1 MVMQVE
7 SENLKFLCSYGGKIH
22 LRSTDGNLRY
32 VGGLTRVFSVER
44 SVSYTGSFC
53 AFIDSVCILFFV
65 YLDELILIFYLLTE
79 LMVKLGEFCGYSV
92 TLRCQLPNGDLETLI
107 SIKSDED
114 LANLI
119 EEYDRAAS
127 GSKIRAILSPP
138 ASLKQISP
146 PPSVDFSANKPTFGV
161 VGYHRSGSQ
170 PSSPPSFVYPD
181 PVPPTTIQSFRA
193 HRNSSSPPSSPP
205 YGYFVSGKACHYPPH
220 RHVQGNPM
228 SLYSGHHHLNHKNY

>member
-7 SENLKFLCSYGGKIH
+7 SESLKFLCSYGGKIL

-44 SVSYTGSFC
+44 SVSY
-53 AFIDSVCILFFV
+53 
-65 YLDELILIFYLLTE
+65 TE

-146 PPSVDFSANKPTFGV
+146 PPSVDLSANKPTFGV
-161 VGYHRSGSQ
+161 VARHRSGSQ
-170 PSSPPSFVYPD
+170 PSSPPSFVYP
-181 PVPPTTIQSFRA
+181 VPPTKQSFRA

-205 YGYFVSGKACHYPPH
+205 CGYSVSGKACHYPPT

>member
-7 SENLKFLCSYGGKIH
+7 SENLKFLCSYGGKIL
-22 LRSTDGNLRY
+22 LRSSDGNLRY

-44 SVSYTGSFC
+44 SVSY
-53 AFIDSVCILFFV
+53 
-65 YLDELILIFYLLTE
+65 TE

-127 GSKIRAILSPP
+127 GSKIRAILSHP

-161 VGYHRSGSQ
+161 VAHHRSGSQ
-170 PSSPPSFVYPD
+170 PSSPPSFEY
-181 PVPPTTIQSFRA
+181 PVPPTTKQSFRA

-205 YGYFVSGKACHYPPH
+205 YGYFVSGKACHYLPP
-220 RHVQGNPM
+220 RHLQGNPM
-228 SLYSGHHHLNHKNY
+228 SLFSGHHHLNHKNY